1 MLPGRWLYWPVA
13 ETFLY
18 EAPPVPPQHCRMT
31 NLDPRSMIAL
41 AGFMSALMAIV
52 LACMRRYYPAHIRG
66 IGSWAAAPVFWL
78 ASTALFSARG
88 MLPDWMSLVGA
99 NMLLVL
105 GTMTYYMGTR
115 AFLGHVHTWRI
126 WGWVLTVCL
135 GVFTW
140 LSYGW
145 PNYSVRL
152 SFFTLVMSCIYGAQ
166 LRFLLRHGGSNF
178 PVRLVEV
185 VLVLHLTVLLVRLGS
200 IFAGFAGDNLMEP
213 SLYQNLY
220 IGAYALTVLM
230 LSIGALLMATDRL
243 RTELEHLATHDS
255 LTPALN
261 RRALLQRCE
270 EELERA
276 RRYGGG
282 PSLMMLDLDHFKAV
296 NDSCGHQHGDAV
308 LVHFVQRTLAVLRTP
323 DRMGR
328 YGGEE
333 FMVVLPG
340 TDAVAA
346 LNVARRI
353 HATLAVGHPL
363 DCRVSIG
370 LTQWSGPGDTLDAML
385 ARADAA
391 LYQAKAQGRNQ
402 TAVG

>member
-1 MLPGRWLYWPVA
+1 
-13 ETFLY
+13 
-18 EAPPVPPQHCRMT
+18 
-31 NLDPRSMIAL
+31 MIAL

-52 LACMRRYYPAHIRG
+52 LACMRRYYPANIRG
-66 IGSWAAAPVFWL
+66 IGFWAAAPVFWL
-78 ASTALFSARG
+78 ASTALFSANSQ
-88 MLPDWMSLVGA
+88 LPPWMSLVGA
-99 NMLLVL
+99 NTLLVL
-105 GTMTYYMGTR
+105 GTITYYMGTR
-115 AFLGHVHTWRI
+115 AFLGHAPTWGI
-126 WGWVLTVCL
+126 WGGVLIVCV
-135 GVFTW
+135 GVFIW
-140 LSYGW
+140 LSYGSH
-145 PNYSVRL
+145 NYSVRL
-152 SFFTLVMSCIYGAQ
+152 SFFTLVMTWIYGIQ

-185 VLVLHLTVLLVRLGS
+185 VLVLHIVVLLVRLGS
-200 IFAGFAGDNLMEP
+200 IFAGFAGSNLMEP
-213 SLYQNLY
+213 SLYQSLY
-220 IGAYALTVLM
+220 IGAYTLTVLM
-230 LSIGALLMATDRL
+230 LSVGALLMATDRL

-261 RRALLQRCE
+261 RRALLQCCE
-270 EELERA
+270 EELDRA
-276 RRYGGG
+276 RLYGNG

-308 LVHFVQRTLAVLRTP
+308 LVHFVQQTMAVLRTP

-340 TDAVAA
+340 TDAIAA

-385 ARADAA
+385 TRADQA

>member
-1 MLPGRWLYWPVA
+1 
-13 ETFLY
+13 
-18 EAPPVPPQHCRMT
+18 MT

-52 LACMRRYYPAHIRG
+52 LACMRRYYPPHIRG
-66 IGSWAAAPVFWL
+66 IGAWAAAPVFWL
-78 ASTALFSARG
+78 ASTALFSSRG
-88 MLPDWMSLVGA
+88 LVPDWMGLVGA
-99 NMLLVL
+99 NTLLVL

-115 AFLGHVHTWRI
+115 AFLGHRHTWRI
-126 WGWVLTVCL
+126 WSGVLLLCL

-145 PNYSVRL
+145 PNYEARL
-152 SFFTLVMSCIYGAQ
+152 TFFTLVMSCIYGAQ
-166 LRFLLRHGGSNF
+166 LRFLLRFGGSNF

-185 VLVLHLTVLLVRLGS
+185 VLVLHLATLLMRLGS
-200 IFAGFAGDNLMEP
+200 IFAGHTGANLMEP
-213 SLYQNLY
+213 SIYQNLY

-270 EELERA
+270 EEIERA

-308 LVHFVQRTLAVLRTP
+308 LVHFVGRTLAVLRTP

-333 FMVVLPG
+333 FMVLLPG
-340 TDAVAA
+340 TDATAA

-353 HATLAVGHPL
+353 HATLAVGHAL
-363 DCRVSIG
+363 DCKVSIG
-370 LTQWSGPGDTLDAML
+370 LTQWTGPEDTLDAML

-391 LYQAKAQGRNQ
+391 LYRAKAQGRNQ
-402 TAVG
+402 TVVG